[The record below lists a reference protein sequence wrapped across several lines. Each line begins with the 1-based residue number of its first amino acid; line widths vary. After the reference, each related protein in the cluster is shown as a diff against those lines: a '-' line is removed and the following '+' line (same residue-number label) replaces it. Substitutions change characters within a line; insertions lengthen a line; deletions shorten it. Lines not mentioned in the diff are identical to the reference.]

1 VLVGLD
7 SQASSSV
14 LASSTTTMAS
24 NGYVSGAEK
33 ASPVASSPEPYEVGQ
48 TYTSP
53 KRRFH
58 FSLAV
63 DQEPSSFARTAA
75 ASNADFDPVPP
86 SKRTWGSAAF
96 FAYWM
101 ADGWAVSNWQVG
113 ESLFVARR
121 SSYARAVTNLF
132 YSASSMIASGLN
144 WRLAIGALVLGNS
157 IMGAVITINGR
168 IGAKVSTGRC

>member
-1 VLVGLD
+1 
-7 SQASSSV
+7 
-14 LASSTTTMAS
+14 MAS
-24 NGYVSGAEK
+24 NAYVSGGEK
-33 ASPVASSPEPYEVGQ
+33 AGPVASSPEPYEVGH
-48 TYTSP
+48 TYPSP

-63 DQEPSSFARTAA
+63 DQEPSSFARTPA

-113 ESLFVARR
+113 ESLFVA
-121 SSYARAVTNLF
+121 LW
-132 YSASSMIASGLN
+132 IQ
-144 WRLAIGALVLGNS
+144 
-157 IMGAVITINGR
+157 
-168 IGAKVSTGRC
+168 

>member
-1 VLVGLD
+1 
-7 SQASSSV
+7 
-14 LASSTTTMAS
+14 MAS
-24 NGYVSGAEK
+24 KEYVSGGEK
-33 ASPVASSPEPYEVGQ
+33 AEPVASSPEPYEVGQ
-48 TYTSP
+48 SCTSP
-53 KRRFH
+53 KRRFR

-113 ESLFVARR
+113 ELLFVARCIDCV
-121 SSYARAVTNLF
+121 SAVTD
-132 YSASSMIASGLN
+132 ASTQ
-144 WRLAIGALVLGNS
+144 RLP
-157 IMGAVITINGR
+157 
-168 IGAKVSTGRC
+168 

>member
-1 VLVGLD
+1 
-7 SQASSSV
+7 
-14 LASSTTTMAS
+14 MAS
-24 NGYVSGAEK
+24 HEYVSGGEK
-33 ASPVASSPEPYEVGQ
+33 ISPVASSPEPYEVGQ
-48 TYTSP
+48 TYNSP

-63 DQEPSSFARTAA
+63 DQEPSSFARTPA

-113 ESLFVARR
+113 ESIRVAQLD
-121 SSYARAVTNLF
+121 SCECAVTDLVPSVLHDRKWPQLEIG
-132 YSASSMIASGLN
+132 YRCSCTRQRYYGRRDHDQRKN
-144 WRLAIGALVLGNS
+144 WCQS
-157 IMGAVITINGR
+157 EY
-168 IGAKVSTGRC
+168 

>member
-1 VLVGLD
+1 
-7 SQASSSV
+7 
-14 LASSTTTMAS
+14 MAIRE
-24 NGYVSGAEK
+24 YVSGGEK
-33 ASPVASSPEPYEVGQ
+33 AGPVASSPEPYEVGQ

-86 SKRTWGSAAF
+86 SKRTWGTWAY

-113 ESLFVARR
+113 ELFPVARW
-121 SSYARAVTNLF
+121 SSRVCVVADKL
-132 YSASSMIASGLN
+132 L
-144 WRLAIGALVLGNS
+144 S
-157 IMGAVITINGR
+157 ILYD
-168 IGAKVSTGRC
+168 C